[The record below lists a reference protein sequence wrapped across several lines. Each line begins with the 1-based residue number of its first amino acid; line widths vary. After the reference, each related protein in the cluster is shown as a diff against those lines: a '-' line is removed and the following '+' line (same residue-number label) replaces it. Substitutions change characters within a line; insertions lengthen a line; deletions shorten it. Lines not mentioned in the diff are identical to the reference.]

1 MLEYKINAFSKQG
14 GVALSRAKDEIA
26 IPFDAA
32 AESGALLPNP
42 AELFLTAFAACILKN
57 VERYS
62 QKLKIPYAKAEVAIK
77 GIRSDVPPAM
87 VSVDYELIVYSDAEP
102 RKIDLLYRNI
112 QKFGT
117 IFNTVSASCK
127 VNGKINQLP
136 SKVIRNSF
144 NG

>member
-1 MLEYKINAFSKQG
+1 MLEYKINAVSKPG
-14 GVALSRAKDEIA
+14 GIALSRAKNEIA

-42 AELFLTAFAACILKN
+42 AELFLSSFAACILKN

-62 QKLKIPYAKAEVAIK
+62 VKLKIPYTKAEVTVN
-77 GIRSDVPPAM
+77 GIRSDIPPAM
-87 VSVDYELIVYSDAEP
+87 VSVDYELTIYSDAEA

-117 IFNTVSASCK
+117 IYNTVTAACEVQGEMK
-127 VNGKINQLP
+127 HIHQ
-136 SKVIRNSF
+136 
-144 NG
+144 